1 MKSRKLERCPW
12 SLKDEI
18 YIRYHD
24 EEWGVP
30 VFDDGKQ
37 FEFIVLE
44 SAQAGLSWHTILLKR
59 ENYRKA
65 YYDFDPE
72 KVANFTEKNI
82 ERLLNNPGI
91 IRNRMKIEA
100 SIANARA
107 FLKVGK
113 EFGSFSKYIWGFV
126 GVKPIANGWSSISEI
141 PGETE
146 LSLQI
151 SKDMKKRGFSFFGS
165 KIVYA
170 HLQAVGIVNDHIR
183 SCFRFKE
190 ITSYPLDKI

>member
-30 VFDDGKQ
+30 VFDDRKQ

-65 YYDFDPE
+65 YYGFDPE
-72 KVANFTEKNI
+72 KVANFTEKDI

-100 SIANARA
+100 SVANART
-107 FLKVGK
+107 FLEVSK

-126 GVKPIANGWSSISEI
+126 SGKPVVNGWNSMSEI

-146 LSLQI
+146 LSLEI
-151 SKDMKKRGFSFFGS
+151 SKDMKKRGFRFFGS

-170 HLQAVGIVNDHIR
+170 HLQAVGIINDHIK
-183 SCFRFKE
+183 SCFRFKD
-190 ITSYPLDKI
+190 IMFYPLDKI

>member
-1 MKSRKLERCPW
+1 MEKSVERCPW

-30 VFDDGKQ
+30 VFDDRKQ

-44 SAQAGLSWHTILLKR
+44 SAQAGLSWHTVLLKR
-59 ENYRKA
+59 ENYSKA
-65 YYDFDPE
+65 YYDFDAE
-72 KVANFTEKNI
+72 KVANFTEKDI

-107 FLKVGK
+107 FLEVSK

-126 GVKPIANGWSSISEI
+126 GGKPIVNGWSFISEI
-141 PGETE
+141 PAETE

-151 SKDMKKRGFSFFGS
+151 SKDMKKRGFRFFGT

-170 HLQAVGIVNDHIR
+170 HLQAVGIVNDHIK

-190 ITSYPLDKI
+190 ITSYPPCCLT